1 MVSVVVAVALVV
13 LVVVVVVV
21 VVVTV
26 LNTDPVREILVLDEA
41 GLSTA
46 SSPNLWPTCRY
57 IGDFFS

>member
-13 LVVVVVVV
+13 LVVVVVA